1 MSEHQTNKRR
11 FSMGSFFLGL
21 LFGAAV
27 GAVAGT
33 LLAPASGPDTR
44 AKLQNRLKQGQTQDT
59 HTVDNVKDWSEENKT
74 GLASKIQLVKQAFLA
89 GKKAAFKKHEQLSII
104 EHIGDQ
110 GHTNG

>member
-11 FSMGSFFLGL
+11 FSVGSFFLGL

-44 AKLQNRLKQGQTQDT
+44 AKLQNRLKQGQTQAKS
-59 HTVDNVKDWSEENKT
+59 TVDNVKDGLDEGQT
-74 GLASKIQLVKQAFLA
+74 GLTAKIQLLKQAFSA
-89 GKKAAFKKHEQLSII
+89 GKKAALKKHEQLTTI

-110 GHTNG
+110 EHTNG